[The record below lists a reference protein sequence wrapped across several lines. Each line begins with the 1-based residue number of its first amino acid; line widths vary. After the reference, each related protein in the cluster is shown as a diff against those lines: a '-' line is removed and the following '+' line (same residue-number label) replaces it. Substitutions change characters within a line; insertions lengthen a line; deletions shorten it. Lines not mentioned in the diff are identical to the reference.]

1 MLYNI
6 DNIHNISLQYEWF
19 DNDNNYRG
27 VQRLHYTKHIH
38 EASLQHICLH
48 ENEDYRI
55 VQSSLNEHTM
65 FFSFISNAEKEII
78 KKETCIK
85 EPFN

>member
-6 DNIHNISLQYEWF
+6 DNVHKISLQYEWF
-19 DNDNNYRG
+19 HNDEDYRG

-38 EASLQHICLH
+38 EVSLQHIFLH

-55 VQSSLNEHTM
+55 VQS
-65 FFSFISNAEKEII
+65 
-78 KKETCIK
+78 
-85 EPFN
+85 